1 MKKRIGIAV
10 MVAAVSLTAC
20 APKAQE
26 GTTAPAS
33 AESTESTESIEST
46 DASQAL
52 GETAQPDS
60 AGGGTQVSSQGQ
72 STQEAAGQT
81 EAAQS
86 AAAKPEGKPSQGA
99 KPGTAQ
105 TDAQVPD
112 TTQPGT
118 AQKVDV
124 AADQTLTDIHDALK
138 KAYGV
143 QYIPSQLYGAEDLN
157 EMFGVKKDWYDYA
170 LAEGPTYSTNVETFI
185 GIKAK
190 PGKAG
195 DVKTALENYRTNAL
209 NGMQY
214 PMNMPTVKA
223 SQVIQNGDYVF
234 YVMLGSAPMDAQ
246 EQGDQAA
253 LDAAKKANQIGIDII
268 NNYFKGK

>member
-1 MKKRIGIAV
+1 MKKRIGIAI
-10 MVAAVSLTAC
+10 MMAAVGLTAC
-20 APKAQE
+20 APKVQE

-33 AESTESTESIEST
+33 TETAAPSDTEAPSETGQSDSTEVQTTQE
-46 DASQAL
+46 SQA
-52 GETAQPDS
+52 A
-60 AGGGTQVSSQGQ
+60 V
-72 STQEAAGQT
+72 TQEAGGQT
-81 EAAQS
+81 QAAQS
-86 AAAKPEGKPSQGA
+86 AAAKPVKPTEAA
-99 KPGTAQ
+99 KPGTTQPGAQKPDTAKPDTAQ
-105 TDAQVPD
+105 TDD
-112 TTQPGT
+112 KT
-118 AQKVDV
+118 
-124 AADQTLTDIHDALK
+124 ADQTLTDIHNALK

-143 QYIPSQLYGAEDLN
+143 QYIPSQVYGAEDLN
-157 EMFGVKKDWYDYA
+157 EMFGVKKDWYDAA

-195 DVKTALENYRTNAL
+195 EVKTALESYRTNAL

-214 PMNMPTVKA
+214 PMNMPTVEA